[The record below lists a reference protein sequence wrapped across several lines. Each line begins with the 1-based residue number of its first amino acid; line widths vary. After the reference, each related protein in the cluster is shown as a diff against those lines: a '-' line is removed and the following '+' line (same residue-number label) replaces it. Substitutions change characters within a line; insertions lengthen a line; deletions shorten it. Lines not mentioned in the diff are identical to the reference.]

1 MDLFSKR
8 HYSYDKL
15 YRYFCKIGFYIC
27 TYAWHAIWNCAC
39 CEFSI
44 EYAILFQLKCIHPN
58 PEFLGIG
65 QYAVWLTH
73 KTLLCLLGSIRR
85 CTEDSTR
92 HRPFPGLP

>member
-27 TYAWHAIWNCAC
+27 TDAWHATWNCAC
-39 CEFSI
+39 CEFSV

-65 QYAVWLTH
+65 QYVY
-73 KTLLCLLGSIRR
+73 GSHIKLF
-85 CTEDSTR
+85 SVS
-92 HRPFPGLP
+92 